1 MLIYTMTDLQ
11 YQVLARKHDG
21 HDNVAVLPRHG
32 CQGPLQKRPIHH
44 RFGGFHFGMS
54 LHSDFQYQYSAGNAY
69 SGVLE
74 MQVQL

>member
-11 YQVLARKHDG
+11 YQVLARMHDG

-54 LHSDFQYQYSAGNAY
+54 LHSDFQHLG
-69 SGVLE
+69 
-74 MQVQL
+74 